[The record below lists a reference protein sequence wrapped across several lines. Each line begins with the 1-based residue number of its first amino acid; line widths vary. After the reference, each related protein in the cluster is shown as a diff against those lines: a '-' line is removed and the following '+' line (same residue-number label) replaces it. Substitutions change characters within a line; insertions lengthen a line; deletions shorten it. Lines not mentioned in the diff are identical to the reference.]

1 MAVHLA
7 VAGDV
12 FGSVLF
18 FLSCFLQDG
27 LDEILGAW
35 EGGGGGEGAKLSQC
49 PRSFLPTPGT
59 AKFLL

>member
-35 EGGGGGEGAKLSQC
+35 EGGGGERGGQTQSVPEVFSTYS
-49 PRSFLPTPGT
+49 RYR
-59 AKFLL
+59 